1 MTAFSVAILM
11 SRTVN
16 LRNYHDENL
25 HRSLVLRDLLLDG
38 DKTLKVLA
46 ILEYGC
52 LWRHL
57 EAKNST
63 WLITELANQ
72 RSRKA
77 LFTCVVYMY
86 TPRPSWKGFSESATN
101 KKPNGIMNL
110 KLFLY
115 ELFQWYSHANK
126 IQIHKK
132 GFALSLVLKV
142 RVFVTQKWP
151 IAGKE
156 EKFGQQ
162 RTKNTAAKRLRILRV
177 KHFPFKVPG
186 NVSRARL
193 HSLSR
198 LRFVVLL
205 HVARVFDHFVVLK
218 LLLWITRQRSLK
230 YLVH

>member
-1 MTAFSVAILM
+1 M
-11 SRTVN
+11 
-16 LRNYHDENL
+16 H
-25 HRSLVLRDLLLDG
+25 
-38 DKTLKVLA
+38 
-46 ILEYGC
+46 
-52 LWRHL
+52 
-57 EAKNST
+57 
-63 WLITELANQ
+63 
-72 RSRKA
+72 
-77 LFTCVVYMY
+77 
-86 TPRPSWKGFSESATN
+86 TPRPRLKCLSELATS
-101 KKPNGIMNL
+101 KKTFGIMNL

-156 EKFGQQ
+156 QKVWQQ
-162 RTKNTAAKRLRILRV
+162 HTKNTAAKRLRMLRV
-177 KHFPFKVPG
+177 EHFPSSLRSHLPGKV
-186 NVSRARL
+186 SHARL
-193 HSLSR
+193 SFLCS

-218 LLLWITRQRSLK
+218 LLLWITRQKSLE

>member
-1 MTAFSVAILM
+1 MDF
-11 SRTVN
+11 
-16 LRNYHDENL
+16 
-25 HRSLVLRDLLLDG
+25 
-38 DKTLKVLA
+38 
-46 ILEYGC
+46 

-57 EAKNST
+57 KAKNST
-63 WLITELANQ
+63 WLITEQANQ
-72 RSRKA
+72 RARKA
-77 LFTCVVYMY
+77 LFTCVVCMH
-86 TPRPSWKGFSESATN
+86 TPRPRLKCFSELATS
-101 KKPNGIMNL
+101 KKTIGIMNL

-218 LLLWITRQRSLK
+218 LLLWITR
-230 YLVH
+230 

>member
-1 MTAFSVAILM
+1 MA
-11 SRTVN
+11 
-16 LRNYHDENL
+16 
-25 HRSLVLRDLLLDG
+25 LD
-38 DKTLKVLA
+38 
-46 ILEYGC
+46 
-52 LWRHL
+52 
-57 EAKNST
+57 
-63 WLITELANQ
+63 LANHWASQ
-72 RSRKA
+72 SARAKSTVHLCGIHA
-77 LFTCVVYMY
+77 YSASSLELFQWISYQQ
-86 TPRPSWKGFSESATN
+86 KDI
-101 KKPNGIMNL
+101 GIMNL

-162 RTKNTAAKRLRILRV
+162 RTKNTAAKRLSMLRFE
-177 KHFPFKVPG
+177 HFPWSLRSNFPVR
-186 NVSRARL
+186 VSRARL
-193 HSLSR
+193 SSLCS

-218 LLLWITRQRSLK
+218 LLLWITI
-230 YLVH
+230 